1 MRSRRVS
8 SSPDVTS
15 ACWTG
20 NLPIAGRES
29 SREPCRD
36 GSTRRKGG
44 VFPRNRLRYT
54 GNITMLHIPIL
65 RRGVPYKSL
74 DVIRIPHHRT
84 RETFAEMSQVNP
96 GIIRRDLRD
105 EQQSAARETL
115 ARLSFEELLGIC
127 GRAADHFLND
137 RLPLGDAEQ
146 SPDDYV
152 AQLSATTGM
161 PHALVRRNMAKI
173 AGVMTEMRTVLRGL
187 TRGLDLSL
195 LDAGFGQHGGHALSF
210 YPRTQSL
217 GVVLPSNSP
226 GVHSLWVPAV
236 AMKIPLVLKPGSAEP
251 WSPFRLAQAFM
262 KAGCPPEAF
271 SYYPADHAGAGEIL
285 RRTGRSMFFGDV
297 SAVGS
302 WEGDPRVEIHGPGYS
317 KVLIA
322 DDQLPRWDEY
332 LDLIVGSIADNGGR
346 SCVNASGVWVSEP
359 HAERVA
365 RAVAE
370 KLVAIVPRG
379 AEDAQATLA
388 PFADPRVAERISQQ
402 IDAGLE
408 TPGAREI
415 TAELRGGP
423 RLVQHDGCTYLLPTL
438 VLCDGPEHPLA
449 NREFLFPFAAVVKVA
464 ADDMARMPAP
474 MGRTLVVTALT
485 EDRALVDR
493 LIASPLVDR
502 LNVGPI
508 ATNVISWDQP
518 HEGNLFEHLYARRSF
533 QQSADAALAAAP
545 GA

>member
-1 MRSRRVS
+1 M
-8 SSPDVTS
+8 
-15 ACWTG
+15 
-20 NLPIAGRES
+20 NMI
-29 SREPCRD
+29 
-36 GSTRRKGG
+36 
-44 VFPRNRLRYT
+44 
-54 GNITMLHIPIL
+54 HIPIL
-65 RRGVPYKSL
+65 RHGVPYKSL

-105 EQQSAARETL
+105 EPQADAREAL
-115 ARLSFEELLGIC
+115 AKLSFEQLLDIC
-127 GRAADHFLND
+127 RRAADHFMND
-137 RLPLGDAEQ
+137 RLPLGDASQ
-146 SPDDYV
+146 SPDEYV
-152 AQLSATTGM
+152 EQLSATTGM
-161 PHALVRRNMAKI
+161 PHALVRRNMTKI
-173 AGVMTEMRTVLRGL
+173 AGVMIEMQTVLRGL

-195 LDAGFGQHGGHALSF
+195 LDRGHGEHGGHALSF

-236 AMKIPLVLKPGSAEP
+236 ALKIPLVLKPGSAEP

-271 SYYPADHAGAGEIL
+271 CYYPADHAGAGEIL

-322 DDQLPRWDEY
+322 PDQLANWERHA
-332 LDLIVGSIADNGGR
+332 DLIAGSIADNGGR
-346 SCVNASGVWVSEP
+346 SCVNASGVWVAES
-359 HAERVA
+359 HAEQVA
-365 RAVAE
+365 LAIAE
-370 KLVAIVPRG
+370 KLVRIVPRS
-379 AEDAQATLA
+379 ADDPRATLA

-402 IDAGLE
+402 IDIGLD
-408 TPGAREI
+408 TPGAREV
-415 TAELRGGP
+415 TADLRQGP

-438 VLCDGPEHPLA
+438 VLCDSPDHPLA
-449 NREFLFPFAAVVKVA
+449 NREFLFPFAAVVKVNA
-464 ADDMARMPAP
+464 EQMARVPGP
-474 MGRTLVVTALT
+474 MGKTLVMTALT
-485 EDRALVDR
+485 EDRTLVDR

-533 QQSADAALAAAP
+533 QAAVAL
-545 GA
+545 